1 MKHESNDVKAL
12 TALAISFLSSCSG
25 QPLEGDVMRILV
37 PMLVNGTKEK
47 NTLVKTNS
55 EQALVVLLKI
65 RKGDQTLQVCNNRM
79 SHFMYK
85 QVARSL
91 SGMSPKEDWLAPAQ
105 ITYYFL

>member
-12 TALAISFLSSCSG
+12 TALSISFVASSSAS
-25 QPLEGDVMRILV
+25 PLEGDVMRILV

-65 RKGDQTLQVCNNRM
+65 RKGDQTLQVGT
-79 SHFMYK
+79 SYSF
-85 QVARSL
+85 
-91 SGMSPKEDWLAPAQ
+91 
-105 ITYYFL
+105 

>member
-12 TALAISFLSSCSG
+12 TALSISFVASCSPT
-25 QPLEGDVMRILV
+25 PLDGDVMRILV

-65 RKGDQTLQVCNNRM
+65 RKGDQTLQVGT
-79 SHFMYK
+79 SY
-85 QVARSL
+85 
-91 SGMSPKEDWLAPAQ
+91 SGYS
-105 ITYYFL
+105 I